1 RPIAL
6 IVVFKNRPITN
17 TTGHLIDF
25 RQYAEMGGIHTQY
38 QLAKINEKETLTS
51 QWLHADGDP
60 LWAVDVV

>member
-1 RPIAL
+1 
-6 IVVFKNRPITN
+6 
-17 TTGHLIDF
+17 
-25 RQYAEMGGIHTQY
+25 MGGIHTQY